1 MNDETIFKRVSCRDF
16 LDKEVENEKIEK
28 LLAAAMQA
36 PSSMDQRPCECFVV
50 KDKDTKIALSKGSI
64 FFGEAPKAPVNI
76 VVCYKEGLKGNQFR
90 DIDCAMA
97 SQNILLEATSLGLG
111 SIFLG
116 VAPDQNRQKIV
127 ELALGI
133 VSPLHAFAII
143 PIGYPA
149 SLKEPES
156 RYNPKKIHWEK

>member
-1 MNDETIFKRVSCRDF
+1 MNDEVIFNRVSCRDF
-16 LDKEVENEKIEK
+16 LDQEVEQEKIEK

-36 PSSMDQRPCECFVV
+36 PSSMDARPCEFFVV
-50 KDKDTKIALSKGSI
+50 KDQEKKLAMSKGSI
-64 FFGEAPKAPVNI
+64 YFGQAPKAPVNI

-90 DIDCAMA
+90 DVDCAMA

-116 VAPDQNRQKIV
+116 VAPDQNRAKIV

-133 VSPLHAFAII
+133 VSPLHVFAII
-143 PIGYPA
+143 PIGYAA
-149 SLKEPES
+149 SLKPAES
-156 RYNPKKIHWEK
+156 RFDQKKIHWEE

>member
-1 MNDETIFKRVSCRDF
+1 MNDEVIFRRVSCRDF
-16 LDKEVENEKIEK
+16 SEREVEQEKIEK

-36 PSSMDQRPCECFVV
+36 PSSMDARPCEFFIV
-50 KDKDTKIALSKGSI
+50 KDDAKKVAMSKGSI
-64 FFGEAPKAPVNI
+64 FFGQAPKAPIDI

-90 DIDCAMA
+90 DVDCAMA
-97 SQNILLEATSLGLG
+97 SQNILLEATALGLG

-116 VAPDQNRQKIV
+116 VAPDQNRAKIV

-133 VSPLHAFAII
+133 VSPLHVFAII

-149 SLKEPES
+149 SEKKAES
-156 RYNPKKIHWEK
+156 RYDAKKIHWEK